1 MNLKATEVFEWNYN
15 CNSEVVVNVG
25 GARSSKSFSLAQLFI
40 IKLLTESNKR
50 FLILRKTLPS
60 MRISTY
66 KLIVDLLSEYGV
78 YNPASHNKT
87 ARTYVHRNNFVHFTG
102 LDDPQKI
109 KSTEWNYVWMEE
121 ANEFTWEDFITLKT
135 RMSAKSYDGKQNQ
148 MFLSLN
154 PCDEG
159 NWVYQKVIKS
169 KGRKV
174 ERSKSN
180 IAVFKSNYLN
190 NPFLSTEYVNSLV
203 ALKEEDETYYKIY
216 TLGEWSLPKNL
227 IYNNWEITENFP
239 GNFDEV
245 IYGLDFGFN
254 NPTALIKIGY
264 YDGNIYLKQLIY
276 ETKLTNELL
285 IARMRQVVNAEMSP
299 PSPPS
304 KGEHKYDF
312 IYADCA
318 EPQRIEEIY
327 RAGFN
332 IHPAEKSV
340 RDGIDFVKRRKLS
353 VHSDSGDLID
363 ELKKYKWKEDRDGN
377 ILDEPVKF
385 MDHAMDAMRYGIYSH
400 SRKRGELKLAFV

>member
-1 MNLKATEVFEWNYN
+1 MNLKATKVFEWNYN
-15 CNSEVVVNVG
+15 CDSEVVINVG

-121 ANEFTWEDFITLKT
+121 ANEFTWEDFVTLKT
-135 RMSAKSYDGKQNQ
+135 RMSAKTEDGKPNQ
-148 MFLSLN
+148 IFLSLN
-154 PCDEG
+154 PCDE
-159 NWVYQKVIKS
+159 NSWIYRRLIS
-169 KGRKV
+169 SPSGRNGGAV
-174 ERSKSN
+174 C
-180 IAVFKSNYLN
+180 VFKSNYLN
-190 NPFLSTEYVNSLV
+190 NPFLSVEYVNSLL
-203 ALKEEDETYYKIY
+203 ALKQEDETYYKIY
-216 TLGEWSLPKNL
+216 TLGEWALPKNL
-227 IYNNWEITENFP
+227 IYTNWETNENFP
-239 GNFDEV
+239 DAFDEV

-276 ETKLTNELL
+276 EAKLTNEQL
-285 IARMRQVVNAEMSP
+285 ISRMKELIEV
-299 PSPPS
+299 
-304 KGEHKYDF
+304 KHDF

-340 RDGIDFVKRRKLS
+340 RDGIDFLKRRKLY
-353 VHSDSGDLID
+353 VHPESGDLIQ
-363 ELKKYKWKEDRDGN
+363 ELKKYKWKEDRRGN

-385 MDHAMDAMRYGIYSH
+385 MDHAVDAIRYGIYSH
-400 SRKRGELKLAFV
+400 SRRRGELKLAFV